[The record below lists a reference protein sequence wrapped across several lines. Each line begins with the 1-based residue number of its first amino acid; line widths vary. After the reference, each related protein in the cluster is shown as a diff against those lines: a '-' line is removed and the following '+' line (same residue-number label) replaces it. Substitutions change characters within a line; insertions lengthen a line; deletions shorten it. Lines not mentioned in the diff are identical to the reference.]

1 MFIRRFFCL
10 LCSLCIAFSVICGPA
25 FAASIDDIYG
35 GNPWE
40 DFDTLP
46 GVDEV
51 FSSNPPVISDNPD
64 LLTPEP
70 VEDEDGVVFAGNNGD
85 SYSPSSAQFSYVASG
100 SGSFNGVSKS
110 FSGKS
115 SFDTGSVSMGYT
127 DSIYYK
133 YSASVSEMSFNIPVN
148 YSADNYSKLNLSV
161 SFPRPTIQF
170 LSGAFTGVG
179 TRTSTLFRPNNTS
192 LFQSVQLLV
201 NGLPY
206 GDKFDLSGSGGAI
219 ISQTFEVVFG
229 DDLSMITSLGLRFY
243 TTFSSGSK
251 SGYLSTTFV
260 SGSSGYQAQAI
271 FVSIGNQPFS
281 KYQILVDSVSPGPGV
296 DEETKGL
303 LGTIIGWLTSIRDT
317 IGSVFTAI
325 VELPGKI
332 AIAFID
338 GLKSLFIPDEAGLQ
352 ELKEKYQTLLET
364 KFGFVYQSFQML
376 GTLFDTVVGAWGD
389 HSDYTF
395 EFPGISFSMQGET
408 FTLVE
413 RQTIS
418 LDNELMDVLR
428 GFAGT
433 LVSLICVLALVHS
446 METLFIAIVSGKNY
460 FDFLAMQREAEA
472 EVEASQ

>member
-1 MFIRRFFCL
+1 MFKRRVLVLLFVLCFGL
-10 LCSLCIAFSVICGPA
+10 SSLCSGALAV
-25 FAASIDDIYG
+25 
-35 GNPWE
+35 
-40 DFDTLP
+40 DTLDDMDIDP
-46 GVDEV
+46 WGDLGIIQETPDPTP
-51 FSSNPPVISDNPD
+51 FPSDSPLMDPVVI
-64 LLTPEP
+64 EP
-70 VEDEDGVVFAGNNGD
+70 VEDEEGVVFAANNGD

-161 SFPRPTIQF
+161 FFPRPTIQF
-170 LSGAFTGVG
+170 LSGAFTGEG

-192 LFQSVQLLV
+192 LFQSAQLLV

-251 SGYLSTTFV
+251 SGYLSTTFA

-271 FVSIGNQPFS
+271 FVSIGNQTFS
-281 KYQILVDSVSPGPGV
+281 KYQILVDAVSPGPGV

-338 GLKSLFIPDEAGLQ
+338 GLKSLFIPSEEDLDGL
-352 ELKEKYQTLLET
+352 KDKYETLLSERL
-364 KFGFVYQSFQML
+364 GFIWQAGDWITSF
-376 GTLFDTVVGAWGD
+376 A
-389 HSDYTF
+389 SDLLSAITSGEEAEF
-395 EFPGISFSMQGET
+395 IFPGAGFEMNGVHYQLIEEQPVDFSGNEIVKIMRPVFG
-408 FTLVE
+408 
-413 RQTIS
+413 TI
-418 LDNELMDVLR
+418 VA
-428 GFAGT
+428 FIVVTA
-433 LVSLICVLALVHS
+433 CVN
-446 METLFIAIVSGKNY
+446 LFHDMVTAFVSGKSY
-460 FDFLAMQREAEA
+460 FDFLKGDRGD
-472 EVEASQ
+472 